1 MLNQIKT
8 EDSLRKLILYGSRIN
23 FSCVQMLS
31 NPDYRDLTEILF
43 NLELIKRVTDGLI
56 SIHVENEKQY
66 SDGR

>member
-43 NLELIKRVTDGLI
+43 NLELIKKVTDGLI
-56 SIHVENEKQY
+56 DIHVENEKQY
-66 SDGR
+66 LDER